1 MARGRRRWDNFSNF
15 KSFVVLLQSNSFI
28 SSISMILAAAFISL
42 ELKGAEFI
50 KNDFAEKRLLE
61 NVDMDILKN

>member
-1 MARGRRRWDNFSNF
+1 
-15 KSFVVLLQSNSFI
+15 
-28 SSISMILAAAFISL
+28 MILAAAFISL
-42 ELKGAEFI
+42 ELKSAEFI

>member
-1 MARGRRRWDNFSNF
+1 MGQLF
-15 KSFVVLLQSNSFI
+15 KFQKFCGTAAIKQLYFI
-28 SSISMILAAAFISL
+28 DIHDLAAAFISL

-50 KNDFAEKRLLE
+50 KNDFAAKRLLE